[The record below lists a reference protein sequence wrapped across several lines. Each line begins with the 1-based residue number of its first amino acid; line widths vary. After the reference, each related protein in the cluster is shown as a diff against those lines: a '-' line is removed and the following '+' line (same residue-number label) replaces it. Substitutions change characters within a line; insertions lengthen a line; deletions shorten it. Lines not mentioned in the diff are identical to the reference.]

1 MRLSDRNNVG
11 AHGGGADNDASILDR
26 NNRPASPPANSPVGD
41 GSDSVAQELDG
52 PPARGLSRWLS
63 AQLRRLLSIS
73 ASLVST
79 YAITGA
85 LGLLFWTIAARRFS
99 IPDVGIAGAAVAL
112 QTLLGGLG
120 NLGMGTLL
128 ISKLPQTPQ
137 SQRRVLV
144 RTALLV
150 TGIASF
156 VLTLTVALIAAN
168 VFRTP
173 TMLGVGGTWAAALI
187 LATGTALTSVAV
199 VLDQAVLVL
208 ATGGSLQFQ
217 RNALA
222 SVTKVLVLL
231 ALAPSLGGM
240 AIFAA
245 WSIGTAVSLPL
256 VIWKTRGGRLLEAP
270 ENKAIDLRVVRGH
283 ARAAAS
289 NYGLNTVLMLPLQ
302 MLPVLVSILLSG
314 RDNGLFTATLRIS
327 EFVFVMPYALS
338 IGLFAVAEGN
348 ARSVLQQMRVTLP
361 MTLGICLSAVVVAL
375 FGAPLILAIFGSAYS
390 EEAAT
395 VLKLMIVAS
404 VAFAI
409 KDHFV
414 ALRRVQERTGPAT
427 LFFLGFTVFELSAAA
442 LGARLGGLVQMVT
455 FWLVAITVQAIV
467 MTVILYRE
475 VLSTGATS
483 SGDAT
488 LPQPGVAVAAPTPPA
503 VPAPYVSGVV
513 ENQHVNTQR
522 RADEHS
528 LDPVAQPLPVM
539 IRATDDAEQDPA
551 PTRALRVQS
560 QVAAAGLGPLLAAM
574 ATGLLLFAVAVW
586 LGRSGQSGVGQ
597 VVYVVGLAL
606 MFIPAALAALLP
618 GIIDHHRRWVVL
630 ALLPMLQLC
639 RVIQQ
644 PTRFADHDEFA
655 HATNLRH
662 LIESDQLYT
671 ANAILPVTA
680 YYPGLAT
687 ITGAV
692 HQLTGLSP
700 HTSGLIVTMSARII
714 LAVAIFGLIRTL
726 TKSERAA
733 AAGVVVYACSPQI
746 LIFNSQYSYQTL
758 ALPLSLLAIY
768 LVARRM
774 YEGAGSLAAPAV
786 AAFVM
791 AMTHHLTSVVVAV
804 LWVAWLILVL
814 LLGRG
819 ERNWTQRALDLVVM
833 LVATAAGILTSLLI
847 PGNTTLEYVVQAF
860 QTSVAGASSLFE
872 RGETKTLFVN
882 PGGVASSWFE
892 RGLMLAAVA
901 ITGLCLLMAWW
912 HAREWLSHRRN
923 RALPVLLIL
932 VSLLFVLQPLGHLA
946 QSTGEIADRSTTFAF
961 IGIAFVVGWWLWQRS
976 MTRRTALV
984 ATGLATVT
992 FLGGV
997 MLGSGP
1003 LVQQVPGR
1011 HWVGADARSIDA
1023 DNVAAVDWMTSRLSP
1038 GSEVFGNR
1046 VAMLMAAADGLGSVT
1061 EISSGSDASE
1071 LLLNPAVT
1079 AEDYKLIATLPV
1091 NYLVSDIRDAGAMP
1105 TLGFY
1110 VADGE
1115 WGQDDRRTPVP
1126 RSALR
1131 KFDRVAG
1138 ASRIYTNGVVTVYEL
1153 TGVRAGGK

>member
-1 MRLSDRNNVG
+1 MRQAGRKAID
-11 AHGGGADNDASILDR
+11 AYGADTGIPPSTVSMDNQ
-26 NNRPASPPANSPVGD
+26 PAPRLAETRVGD
-41 GSDSVAQELDG
+41 ERG
-52 PPARGLSRWLS
+52 PVEQRVDAEPRKGLSRWFS
-63 AQLRRLLSIS
+63 SQLQRLLAIS
-73 ASLVST
+73 ASLMST

-85 LGLLFWTIAARRFS
+85 LGLLFWMIAARRFS
-99 IPDVGIAGAAVAL
+99 IPDVGIAGAAVAF
-112 QTLLGGLG
+112 QALLGGLG

-137 SQRRVLV
+137 AHRRVLV
-144 RTALLV
+144 RSSLLV
-150 TGIASF
+150 TATASF
-156 VLTLTVALIAAN
+156 FLTLVVALIAAN

-173 TMLGVGGTWAAALI
+173 TMLGVAGNPWGALL
-187 LATGTALTSVAV
+187 LATGTSLTSVAV

-208 ATGGSLQFQ
+208 GTGGSLQFQ
-217 RNALA
+217 RNVLA
-222 SVTKVLVLL
+222 SVIKLIALLVLT
-231 ALAPSLGGM
+231 PSLGGM

-245 WSIGTAVSLPL
+245 WTIGTAISLPL
-256 VIWKTRGGRLLEAP
+256 MVWRTRGGRILEAP
-270 ENKAIDLRVVRGH
+270 DNKTIDLRVVRGH
-283 ARAAAS
+283 ARDAAT
-289 NYGLNTVLMLPLQ
+289 NYGLNTILMVPLQ
-302 MLPVLVSILLSG
+302 MLPILVSILLSG

-348 ARSVLQQMRVTLP
+348 VRSVLQQMRVTLP
-361 MTLGICLSAVVVAL
+361 MTLGICLVAVIMAL
-375 FGAPLILAIFGSAYS
+375 FGAQWILAIFGSAYS

-395 VLKLMIVAS
+395 VLKLMVLAA

-442 LGARLGGLVQMVT
+442 LGAHLGGLVQMVT
-455 FWLVAITVQAIV
+455 YWLVAIGIQAVV
-467 MTVILYRE
+467 MCVILYRE
-475 VLSTGATS
+475 VLSTRAASSTGVGPVQSGA
-483 SGDAT
+483 
-488 LPQPGVAVAAPTPPA
+488 LVAPPSPIA
-503 VPAPYVSGVV
+503 EPALLGSGVV
-513 ENQHVNTQR
+513 ENEHVNINLRT
-522 RADEHS
+522 DKES
-528 LDPVAQPLPVM
+528 LEPSAQPPSPM
-539 IRATDDAEQDPA
+539 IRTDNTSA
-551 PTRALRVQS
+551 PERGADVPSRLSV
-560 QVAAAGLGPLLAAM
+560 VGLGPLLAAM
-574 ATGLLLFAVAVW
+574 AAGLLVFSIGIW
-586 LGRSGQSGVGQ
+586 LGRTGSPMASQ
-597 VVYVVGLAL
+597 VVYVIGLIV
-606 MFIPAALAALLP
+606 MFLPAALAATLP
-618 GIIDHHRRWVVL
+618 GLLDHHRRWVVL
-630 ALLPMLQLC
+630 ALLPMMQLC

-662 LIESDQLYT
+662 LLEQDHLYT

-680 YYPGLAT
+680 YYPGLTT
-687 ITGAV
+687 ITGALQ
-692 HQLTGLSP
+692 QLTGLSP
-700 HTSGLIVTMSARII
+700 HTSALVVTMAARVL

-733 AAGVVVYACSPQI
+733 AAGVIIYACSPQM
-746 LIFNSQYSYQTL
+746 LLFNSQYSYQTL
-758 ALPLSLLAIY
+758 ALPLAVLAVY

-774 YEGAGSLAAPAV
+774 YEGLGGLLVPVAV
-786 AAFVM
+786 VFVM
-791 AMTHHLTSVVVAV
+791 AMTHHLTSVLVSA
-804 LWVAWLILVL
+804 LWVVWLVL
-814 LLGRG
+814 VVLLGRG
-819 ERNWTQRALDLVVM
+819 ERNWPGRVRDLLVM
-833 LVATAAGILTSLLI
+833 VVATAAGIVTSLLI
-847 PGNTTLEYVVQAF
+847 PGNTTLKYVVQAF

-901 ITGLCLLMAWW
+901 ITGVCLLLGWW
-912 HAREWLSHRRN
+912 RARSWLRHRRN

-932 VSLLFVLQPLGHLA
+932 VSMLFVLQPLGHLA

-961 IGIAFVVGWWLWQRS
+961 IGIAFVVGWWLWQRV
-976 MTRRTALV
+976 MTRRIALF
-984 ATGLATVT
+984 ATGLATIT

-1011 HWVGADARSIDA
+1011 HWVGADARSIDR
-1023 DNVAAVDWMTSRLSP
+1023 DNVAAVDWLTANASTKDS
-1038 GSEVFGNR
+1038 VFANR
-1046 VAMLMAAADGLGSVT
+1046 IGMLMAAADGGFTSVT
-1061 EISSGSDASE
+1061 EIGTGTDASE

-1079 AEDYKLIATLPV
+1079 TEDFKLIRTLPV
-1091 NYLVSDIRDAGAMP
+1091 NYLISDLRDATTMP

-1115 WGQDDRRTPVP
+1115 WGQEQRKAPVP

-1138 ASRIYTNGVVTVYEL
+1138 ASRVYTNGPVTVYEL
-1153 TGVRAGGK
+1153 AGVRERGK